1 MIDESYDSKFCEFKV
16 IFEHSDPNQ
25 NVFNLLFD
33 IQLTK
38 RIKAMQLIEKRITEI
53 PVLLIQSISRIVL
66 PLLDFYIFYAGG
78 ELNNSKNKL
87 TDANKSH
94 YQTL

>member
-16 IFEHSDPNQ
+16 IFEHADPNQ

-53 PVLLIQSISRIVL
+53 PVLLI
-66 PLLDFYIFYAGG
+66 
-78 ELNNSKNKL
+78 
-87 TDANKSH
+87 
-94 YQTL
+94 

>member
-53 PVLLIQSISRIVL
+53 PVLLI
-66 PLLDFYIFYAGG
+66 
-78 ELNNSKNKL
+78 
-87 TDANKSH
+87 
-94 YQTL
+94 